1 MMKSRRIVIGAAALA
16 AALAVHAGEV
26 ASDELTYTIS
36 FCDDSS
42 AQLVIESS
50 TPKLAAAVGKAL
62 ERSTRPLCA
71 VGGPVAG
78 AWLLEGSQQ
87 AFKAGVVPVGNASG
101 LLVTSAPH
109 TLVSPLTVRVE
120 HVKQ

>member
-1 MMKSRRIVIGAAALA
+1 MLRRIVIGAAALA
-16 AALAVHAGEV
+16 AALASHAGEV
-26 ASDELTYTIS
+26 TKRDELTYTIS
-36 FCDDSS
+36 FCDDTS

-50 TPKLAAAVGKAL
+50 TPKLAIEVGKAL
-62 ERSTRPLCA
+62 ERATKPLCA
-71 VGGPVAG
+71 VGGPIAG

-87 AFKAGVVPVGNASG
+87 AFKVGVIPVGSASG